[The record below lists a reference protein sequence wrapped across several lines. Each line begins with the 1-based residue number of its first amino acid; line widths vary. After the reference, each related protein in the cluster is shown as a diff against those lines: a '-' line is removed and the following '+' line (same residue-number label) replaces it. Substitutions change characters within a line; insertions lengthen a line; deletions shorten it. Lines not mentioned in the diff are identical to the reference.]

1 MGAHVMAIPPPPP
14 GFTIDQPSSGGIP
27 PPPPG
32 FTLDTNETKK
42 RGMMGKAWDILSK
55 PEQMSSKGLG
65 ELASM
70 IPEGK
75 ITGNMASDLARGAPR
90 ILANA
95 FAKSAPGFISPGA
108 LLTAGA
114 MPVAKGIGAVAE
126 SLGPGIAG
134 QLESLSGMKPG
145 LLGKAFRDPSLIF
158 SKIPKEA
165 REAYQASSQ
174 FAQKTSPEVAQ
185 TARPLQLVQK
195 LLSKAKSGMIGQDE
209 ALAGRKAI
217 DQLWESRTITEDFKN
232 MARRTFDSIVKTS
245 PELKE
250 ADTSFSRGKQAAGLR
265 ELLPQNKYGGT
276 SAFKTAIMAG
286 MNAMGPA
293 GKLGMAAMSPAVMG
307 TGATALGAASKPLG
321 ALANNP
327 RLAVAVQQL
336 IRALIDKNQS
346 PPQSQ

>member
-1 MGAHVMAIPPPPP
+1 MAIPPPPP

-32 FTLDTNETKK
+32 FTMDTPETKK
-42 RGMMGKAWDILSK
+42 RGMMGKAWDILGK
-55 PEQMSSKGLG
+55 PEQLSRQGLG
-65 ELASM
+65 QLASM
-70 IPEGK
+70 VPEGK
-75 ITGNMASDLARGAPR
+75 ITGNMAGDLARGTPR
-90 ILANA
+90 ILANTLA
-95 FAKSAPGFISPGA
+95 QAAPGFVSRGA
-108 LLTAGA
+108 MLTAGA
-114 MPVAKGIGAVAE
+114 MPLAKAAGAAME
-126 SLGPGIAG
+126 ALGPGIG
-134 QLESLSGMKPG
+134 SQLESLSGMKPG
-145 LLGKAFRDPSLIF
+145 LLGKAFKDPSLIF

-195 LLSKAKSGMIGQDE
+195 LLSKAKSGIIGQDE

-232 MARRTFDSIVKTS
+232 MARRTFDSIVKTD

-250 ADTSFSRGKQAAGLR
+250 ADAAFSRGKQAAGLR
-265 ELLPQNKYGGT
+265 QLLPQNKYGGT

-286 MNAMGPA
+286 MNAMGLA
-293 GKLGMAAMSPAVMG
+293 GQLGMAAMSPAAMG
-307 TGATALGAASKPLG
+307 TGATALGAASKPLS

-336 IRALIDKNQS
+336 IRSLLQKNQS
-346 PPQSQ
+346 PPQEQQ